1 MTEIESSYR
10 DVRRGPR
17 LIHIIGA
24 NGWGDPWRHAL
35 DVCRHFR
42 DRGWS
47 VTAYTRDAKVV
58 DSRFRDAG
66 IDVRHC
72 PLRGM
77 FDVYSALQL
86 ARDLRRE
93 ARGTVVH
100 VHRYRDAVAVLL
112 ARKLAGRGDI
122 RVVSTRHKLK
132 RGLRHALARR
142 IYRNLDAQIFVSESV
157 RDRFFA
163 TWSEGRYPFSV
174 ERTHVLIPTVNV
186 GLTEASAE
194 PERGPKVVLYK
205 GVLEPGRG
213 LETLIDAMTQLR
225 GRKTRLWIVGEG
237 DTDYIDTLRRRAQVR
252 DVMDLIDWKLRYG
265 DSGSVIDACHVGV
278 DPALTEVALGP
289 SHIEYMAR
297 GRAQVL
303 SSAVSCPDCVGDGV
317 EVLVVPRGDASA
329 LGEALLSLV
338 SDDELRAGMGATA
351 RASYL
356 DNFSW
361 DECVAKLEGI
371 YCSIINYYS

>member
-1 MTEIESSYR
+1 M
-10 DVRRGPR
+10 RRGPR

-24 NGWGDPWRHAL
+24 NGWGEPWRHAL
-35 DVCRHFR
+35 DVCGYFR

-47 VTAYTRDAKVV
+47 VTAYTRDAKVI
-58 DSRFRDAG
+58 DSRFRGAG

-77 FDVYSALQL
+77 FDLYSAWQL
-86 ARDLRRE
+86 ARDLRHE
-93 ARGTVVH
+93 AWGTVVH
-100 VHRYRDAVAVLL
+100 VHRYRDAFAVLL
-112 ARKLAGRGDI
+112 ARKLAGRKDI
-122 RVVSTRHKLK
+122 RVVSTRHKLR

-163 TWSEGRYPFSV
+163 TWSDGRYPFSV
-174 ERTHVLIPTVNV
+174 ERTYVLTPTVHV
-186 GLTEASAE
+186 PIEESAAE
-194 PERGPKVVLYK
+194 PERGPRVVLYK

-213 LETLIDAMTQLR
+213 LETLIDAMTHLR

-237 DTDYIDTLRRRAQVR
+237 DSDYVDTLRRRAQVR
-252 DVMDLIDWKLRYG
+252 DVMDMIDWKLRYG

-278 DPALTEVALGP
+278 DPALEEVALGP
-289 SHIEYMAR
+289 SHIEFMAR

-303 SSAVSCPDCVGDGV
+303 SSAVSCPDGVGDGV

-329 LGEALLSLV
+329 LGEALLMLV

-356 DNFSW
+356 DHFSW
-361 DECVAKLEGI
+361 EGCVSVLERI
-371 YCSIINYYS
+371 YCLGRG